1 MNSAVQRK
9 SSLPSWL
16 GAAAAWTYSILI
28 GLGAMAILI
37 EHQTTAG
44 VLLLLS
50 ALVAFPPASTV
61 LHGQTNYRIP
71 QWPKVVGAAALFL
84 AGAAL
89 LPKPPEARTGNPSEA
104 AFVPAPQGT
113 AVAKLLLLDD
123 FRGYLENHKVVG
135 EWSGI
140 FPLGA
145 RLTASQLF
153 AAYHENE
160 IAADNQFKGKSLA
173 VTGSLDSINK
183 DIFNNGYLV
192 LHDGNEFEGVHA
204 TLTDDSM
211 KSAGRLSPGQEITL
225 ICTGQGMIV
234 GSPVLK
240 ECDMVD
246 VIVSQKRTV
255 IENMVDQFFAGAH
268 DQSDTI
274 RRMVGFGYAVGTVLP
289 TSNACQ
295 TATPG
300 DMQRCTEA
308 MRAIPE
314 QERKH
319 RYLELSKHFAL
330 PPLLEHSQK
339 P

>member
-50 ALVAFPPASTV
+50 ALVA
-61 LHGQTNYRIP
+61 
-71 QWPKVVGAAALFL
+71 
-84 AGAAL
+84 
-89 LPKPPEARTGNPSEA
+89 
-104 AFVPAPQGT
+104 
-113 AVAKLLLLDD
+113 
-123 FRGYLENHKVVG
+123 
-135 EWSGI
+135 
-140 FPLGA
+140 
-145 RLTASQLF
+145 
-153 AAYHENE
+153 
-160 IAADNQFKGKSLA
+160 
-173 VTGSLDSINK
+173 
-183 DIFNNGYLV
+183 
-192 LHDGNEFEGVHA
+192 
-204 TLTDDSM
+204 
-211 KSAGRLSPGQEITL
+211 
-225 ICTGQGMIV
+225 
-234 GSPVLK
+234 
-240 ECDMVD
+240 
-246 VIVSQKRTV
+246 
-255 IENMVDQFFAGAH
+255 
-268 DQSDTI
+268 
-274 RRMVGFGYAVGTVLP
+274 FGYAVGTVLP